1 VTSKVAP
8 HRVAAAFS
16 LASLAS
22 FASFGSLAATPAWA
36 DGTKQQCIDGDVKA
50 QDLRRDGKLSAAREA
65 LRQCAAAS
73 CPAAVRDDCSKRLD
87 DLDRAQPTLILAAR
101 DAAGNDIVAVT
112 VTMDGQPFADRLP
125 GTPLPVDPG
134 EHTFVFQAPGQ
145 PPLEKRLVVRESE
158 QGRREGVT
166 LGGARAAGDTVAGA
180 GGESRGAPRGHGTQ
194 KVLALIAAGV
204 GVVGVGVGSAF
215 GLVALSDRNAAQ
227 SVCPGQ
233 CADSSGVSK
242 WSDAKTA
249 GNVSTVAFVV
259 GGVGLAAGAVLW
271 LTATPAQRP
280 GATARLG
287 LGPGSLHL
295 EGAW

>member
-1 VTSKVAP
+1 MTSKVAP
-8 HRVAAAFS
+8 YRVAASFS
-16 LASLAS
+16 LAL
-22 FASFGSLAATPAWA
+22 LAATPAWA

-87 DLDRAQPTLILAAR
+87 DLDRAQPTLVLAAR
-101 DAAGNDIVAVT
+101 DAAGNDLVAVT

-134 EHTFVFQAPGQ
+134 EHTFVFQTPGQ
-145 PPLEKRLVVRESE
+145 PPLEKRLVIRENE

-166 LGGARAAGDTVAGA
+166 LGGARAAGDAAAGA
-180 GGESRGAPRGHGTQ
+180 GEGLKGAPPGHGTQ
-194 KVLALIAAGV
+194 KVLALIAGGL

-215 GLVALSDRNAAQ
+215 GLIALSNRNAAQ

-233 CADSSGVSK
+233 CSDSSGVSK

-271 LTATPAQRP
+271 LTASPAPGP

-287 LGPGSLHL
+287 LGPGSLRL
-295 EGAW
+295 EGTW